1 MGNFRSRLAS
11 FMRGRYGVDALY
23 WWSFGAILVLWI
35 VRVVLTIFGFYIAA
49 RILSSLSTVIL
60 VIAVFRFMSRNI
72 YKRSAENRK
81 FMQILGKVKGKYIL
95 VRDRFRDRKTHVFK
109 KCPSCG
115 AMIRLPRRSGEH
127 TVKCPKCS
135 KRFDVKIK

>member
-1 MGNFRSRLAS
+1 MGNFRSRLVS
-11 FMRGRYGVDALY
+11 FMRGRYGADTLY

-35 VRVVLTIFGFYIAA
+35 VRAVLTIFGFYIAA
-49 RILSSLSTVIL
+49 RILSILSSAIL
-60 VIAVFRFMSRNI
+60 VLAVFRFMSRNI

-81 FMQILGKVKGKYIL
+81 FNQILGKVKGKYIL
-95 VRDRFRDRKTHVFK
+95 VRDIFRDRKTHVFK

-115 AMIRLPRRSGEH
+115 AMIRLPKRSGEH
-127 TVKCPKCS
+127 TVRCPKCS